1 MKASEIDIVYPV
13 RSGDE
18 NEELRYSLRSLSNVP
33 HATVHISGFI
43 PSWLNGHVNRIPV
56 PQQANKYRSAEA
68 NLLAAIESDDVSDP
82 FWLFNDDFFMLR
94 KMRAIPML
102 HRGLLQELISDYLA
116 RHSGHYVQ
124 GMIHAQET
132 LQNLGVENPLYSY
145 EMHSPILVHKDAMR
159 ETLSLRGK
167 QDCYHLRTVYGNLQ
181 KLKGKESE
189 DVKVYR
195 NTADDYEQWKMLSTS
210 DILFRY
216 SKAGRFVRNLFPDRS
231 VFEK

>member
-1 MKASEIDIVYPV
+1 MKASEIDVVYPV

-33 HATVHISGFI
+33 HATVHISGFT

-68 NLLAAIESDDVSDP
+68 NLLAAIDSDDVSDP

-102 HRGLLQELISDYLA
+102 HRGLLRDVIADYLA

-124 GMIHAQET
+124 GMIHAQEL
-132 LQNLGVENPLYSY
+132 LQSLGLEEPLYSY
-145 EMHSPILVHKDAMR
+145 EMHSPIKVYKADMR
-159 ETLSLRGK
+159 QTLELRGK
-167 QDCYHLRTVYGNLQ
+167 QDCYHLRTVYGNLVRLQ
-181 KLKGKESE
+181 GTASE

-195 NTADDYEQWKMLSTS
+195 TTADDYQQWKMLSTS

-216 SKAGRFVRNLFPDRS
+216 SKAGRFIRGLFPDRS
-231 VFEK
+231 GFEK